1 MIFQNDF
8 ILSLGQWDFVYP
20 VCTLHSLLLFRGPSS
35 LRRKL
40 LYSPLPP
47 SLLSLSLTYFLPGP
61 SPRGV
66 RGNPDVLSVLE
77 YIGMSS
83 VLGKYV
89 RAFLLSLEGLFR

>member
-1 MIFQNDF
+1 MGFC
-8 ILSLGQWDFVYP
+8 LP
-20 VCTLHSLLLFRGPSS
+20 CMHSLHTAQPPAVSRTLVFETKAVVLSFFLP
-35 LRRKL
+35 
-40 LYSPLPP
+40 PLPP

-77 YIGMSS
+77 FIGMSS

>member
-1 MIFQNDF
+1 MGFCLPCMYTAQPPAVSRTLVF
-8 ILSLGQWDFVYP
+8 ETKAVVLS
-20 VCTLHSLLLFRGPSS
+20 
-35 LRRKL
+35 
-40 LYSPLPP
+40 PP